1 MISPRR
7 TRRAV
12 ALVEVLLAT
21 LLVGMTAV
29 PLYDMFTTSYRGAAS
44 TVERTRAVGFA
55 SELAEEIKAVPFA
68 ALGVTEPVDGPGWP
82 DDQVADHML
91 TAPGQDADQLVDLGA
106 AFEPLTGREEGY
118 QRFLAIRSV
127 SRRGDGSGQGDVK
140 HVEVV
145 VRWREPRARLQ
156 EDSELKLAFLTTPRR
171 RPAP

>member
-1 MISPRR
+1 M

-21 LLVGMTAV
+21 LLVAMTAL

-44 TVERTRAVGFA
+44 TVDRTRAVSLA
-55 SELAEEIKAVPFA
+55 SELAEEIKAVPFD

-91 TAPGQDADQLVDLGA
+91 VGPGQRAEQLADLGA
-106 AFEPLTGREEGY
+106 VIRPVTGQVEGFE
-118 QRFLAIRSV
+118 RFLAIRPV
-127 SRRGDGSGQGDVK
+127 SRRGDGSGQGSIK

-145 VRWREPRARLQ
+145 VRWREPRARR
-156 EDSELKLAFLTTPRR
+156 EEVSELKLACLTTPRR
-171 RPAP
+171 RRSP

>member
-1 MISPRR
+1 MPDP
-7 TRRAV
+7 RRAV

-55 SELAEEIKAVPFA
+55 SELAEEIKAVPFE
-68 ALGVTEPVDGPGWP
+68 ALGVTEPVDGPGWS
-82 DDQVADHML
+82 DDQVADHL
-91 TAPGQDADQLVDLGA
+91 LVAPGQDRAQLADLGA
-106 AFEPLTGREEGY
+106 IFRPVTGRVENF

-127 SRRGDGSGQGDVK
+127 SRRGDGSGQGDLK

-145 VRWREPRARLQ
+145 VRWQEPRARRK
-156 EDSELKLAFLTTPRR
+156 ETSELKLAFLTTPRR
-171 RPAP
+171 RRAP